1 MVCPYPIIILSVLS
15 LSFDHFR
22 NYRPSFEIVFPYGL
36 FFRIPLQ
43 VIGGI
48 LYFSAPPPSPFL
60 IFWATDQLDERSIP
74 ICGWA
79 GLLGFYLTQRFAR
92 MKASSG
98 WEVFLTD
105 NPTRSLDKIARLVD
119 ILSRNRRDFWA
130 AEQF

>member
-1 MVCPYPIIILSVLS
+1 MIISEIIALHLRLFSIMVYFFEFRSKS
-15 LSFDHFR
+15 LGR
-22 NYRPSFEIVFPYGL
+22 
-36 FFRIPLQ
+36 
-43 VIGGI
+43 I

-105 NPTRSLDKIARLVD
+105 NPPRSLDKIARLVD